1 MNNDQATVS
10 AAKVNRFGD
19 WIQSMTQKV
28 TGLFKKPKK
37 ETPKFTYATVTDA
50 IKFIEWRTQYD
61 QMRIIDAVETI
72 SAIKAYPELCAALGV
87 KYPGSHKVNAN
98 IVITDSS
105 FERRLIKFFGFEG
118 LDPQTKLLLLG
129 GETKAQKQPR
139 TIEFA
144 EMFQR
149 NIRQECSST
158 ANSYV
163 TRLLQEFELVLNAIQ
178 VAIDESEIEQPTL
191 VALPAAEEVI
201 EVVAE
206 MLPIEE
212 IEQPITVEQPVKTIE
227 KKADKKPASKNTI
240 FVKTEKKTKKL
251 AHCTIPE
258 MKAFAKR
265 KGFPVPGAITVK
277 NDIQAYITEKFNA
290 TKESN

>member
-1 MNNDQATVS
+1 MQLTMNNDQGTVS

-158 ANSYV
+158 ANSYA

-178 VAIDESEIEQPTL
+178 VAIDEPQIEKPAL
-191 VALPAAEEVI
+191 LALPAAEEVVD
-201 EVVAE
+201 VVAE
-206 MLPIEE
+206 TLPVEVAPIAKLQTT
-212 IEQPITVEQPVKTIE
+212 EQPPVNQVV
-227 KKADKKPASKNTI
+227 A
-240 FVKTEKKTKKL
+240 KTKSFSKKM
-251 AHCTIPE
+251 TIKE
-258 MKAFAKR
+258 LKAYATEH
-265 KGFPVPGAITVK
+265 GIHVPGRKTK
-277 NDIQAYITEKFNA
+277 HRDIFEHIKAQQSA
-290 TKESN
+290 